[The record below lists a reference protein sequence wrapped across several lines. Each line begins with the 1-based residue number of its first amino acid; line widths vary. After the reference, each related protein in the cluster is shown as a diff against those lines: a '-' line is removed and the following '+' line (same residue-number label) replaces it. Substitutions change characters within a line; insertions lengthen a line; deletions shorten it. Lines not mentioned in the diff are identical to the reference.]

1 MKKSIG
7 KILSAMLEDTITTA
21 NVGDPSNYIGTRT
34 DIKVGAVQR
43 RKPAAISPEK
53 VKATKSVLPTK
64 KKTIKI
70 AKKVVKKTKNSKPTL
85 ADIKAKVA
93 RKKGKIV

>member
-21 NVGDPSNYIGTRT
+21 NVGDPSNCIGTRM
-34 DIKVGAVQR
+34 DIKPGAVQR
-43 RKPAAISPEK
+43 RKPATLVPE
-53 VKATKSVLPTK
+53 TKKENKTVLPTK
-64 KKTIKI
+64 KKILKV

-93 RKKGKIV
+93 KKKGKHV